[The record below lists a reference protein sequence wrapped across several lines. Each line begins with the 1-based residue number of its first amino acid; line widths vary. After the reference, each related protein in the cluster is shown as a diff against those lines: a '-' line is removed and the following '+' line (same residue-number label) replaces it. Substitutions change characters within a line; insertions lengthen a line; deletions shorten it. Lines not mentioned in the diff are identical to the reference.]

1 MAQYLKCRKVNVWLL
16 LTWGSPRFFANI
28 QFIYSAC
35 SLKFH
40 ALHSLPQEG
49 KEIISSQIF
58 FFLQLIE
65 CLFFLKFETFEEV
78 IHNGIHL
85 GQSWWQNKEA
95 FGWQDET
102 VKRKL
107 LCYMRSSSNFTS
119 DTSCAMILHKSLTL
133 FDSQLLRLCNG
144 IQSYLREGLWR

>member
-1 MAQYLKCRKVNVWLL
+1 MFDYYSLEGPPGSLL
-16 LTWGSPRFFANI
+16 
-28 QFIYSAC
+28 IYS
-35 SLKFH
+35 SFILH
-40 ALHSLPQEG
+40 APSNSMLSTLYRR
-49 KEIISSQIF
+49 KERRSFQVRF

-119 DTSCAMILHKSLTL
+119 DTSCAILHKSLSLTPS
-133 FDSQLLRLCNG
+133 FFVSATGFRATSGRDCDDRV
-144 IQSYLREGLWR
+144 RW